1 MTPTEIEIRTI
12 ENTIKFIFF
21 KDNLMDSEVILAT
34 KLINKWKKLTNW
46 IEAIEYPIKI
56 DENYLLN

>member
-1 MTPTEIEIRTI
+1 
-12 ENTIKFIFF
+12 
-21 KDNLMDSEVILAT
+21 MDSEVILAT

>member
-12 ENTIKFIFF
+12 ENTIKFIFY

>member
-12 ENTIKFIFF
+12 ENTIKFIFY
-21 KDNLMDSEVILAT
+21 KDNLMDSEVKLAT

-46 IEAIEYPIKI
+46 VEAIEYPVKI

>member
-1 MTPTEIEIRTI
+1 MTPTELEIKTI

>member
-12 ENTIKFIFF
+12 ENTIKFIFY
-21 KDNLMDSEVILAT
+21 KDNLMDSEVKLAT